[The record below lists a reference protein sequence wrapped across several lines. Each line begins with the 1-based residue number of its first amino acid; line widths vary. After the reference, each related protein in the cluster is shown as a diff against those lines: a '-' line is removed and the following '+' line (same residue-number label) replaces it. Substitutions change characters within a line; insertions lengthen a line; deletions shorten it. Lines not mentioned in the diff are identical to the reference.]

1 MKMSLNNIKIR
12 LVLPVFFGCLGSLF
26 ICTMFIPGQPDV
38 IYIEEITVT
47 AEAPVQ
53 IEREYIEIAQAVQFF
68 TGDGAENGDIIQEAF
83 RQPESRE
90 LVIEFFAGICPT
102 LEIAEAILFNAD
114 LFDIPP
120 ALALALAWEES
131 RLNPLAVN
139 NANRD
144 GSIDRGLFQLNNRSF
159 PHLDLQSF
167 FELESNTR
175 YGMNYLRY
183 CLDTGGSEIAALAMY
198 NAGEGRVNSS
208 GTPKSTLNYINRI
221 LDNRTKIENRFREWN
236 EFFHEPE
243 FEPDEGIFEETDE
256 TIPERDA
263 AGSRRLMPLMP
274 LAGVK

>member
-1 MKMSLNNIKIR
+1 MSLNNIKIR

-26 ICTMFIPGQPDV
+26 ICTMFMPGQPEV

-47 AEAPVQ
+47 VEAPVQ

-102 LEIAEAILFNAD
+102 LEIAETILFNAD

-167 FELESNTR
+167 FEPESNAR

-256 TIPERDA
+256 TIPERDL
-263 AGSRRLMPLMP
+263 AGGRRLMPLMP